1 MNGQSAWG
9 GSLLPRGRR
18 RLRPY
23 LDLTAMI
30 DAVFILLI
38 FFAVTTTFAG
48 ARTGLALKLPS
59 AKTASPVPTR
69 VSITLLPGQPARV
82 GGRVVTAGRL
92 GQAVTEAAKGDT
104 DAQIVVAAD
113 EKVPYSQLVEALDE
127 VRASGFHRIALAA
140 NPKRTQERTPP
151 R

>member
-48 ARTGLALKLPS
+48 ARAGLPLKLPS
-59 AKTASPVPTR
+59 AKTARPVPTR
-69 VSITLLPGQPARV
+69 VVVTLFPGQPARV
-82 GGRVVTAGRL
+82 GEETVAKDELGR
-92 GQAVTEAAKGDT
+92 AVKAAAKGDT
-104 DAQIVVAAD
+104 EAQVVVVAD
-113 EKVPYSQLVEALDE
+113 EKVSLVGVLDE

-140 NPKRTQERTPP
+140 TPERGADEAPQ